1 MKRIYFFRAFIFSI
15 ITIFILVSCEDV
27 VQVDLN
33 DENLDLVAVEAYLDN
48 RSADNVYVKLV
59 RSLPVDDSQQNPA
72 ISDAIVEVF
81 DMGSAANIVTL
92 EEVGNTG
99 VYRLQKNTSYKVV
112 PGHKYQLKITLPDG
126 VVITGSDYLERV
138 ETLDSVKV
146 NLSARGDFE
155 FLAVFISSQETPG
168 PGNFYKWD
176 IYINKRLLY
185 EAGNL
190 AFASDELVDGN
201 YIYNFEIFTDFYEDE
216 EDKILQLGDTIY
228 VEQLSISQ
236 TAYDYYL
243 GMVNQAFT
251 GGPFSVPP
259 ANLPG
264 NLTSSDGKKVL
275 GLFSARDV
283 SMGNQVIIGSENFTP
298 VSYNFSEE

>member
-1 MKRIYFFRAFIFSI
+1 MKSIYLFRAIVL
-15 ITIFILVSCEDV
+15 TILTILILVSCEDV

-48 RSADNVYVKLV
+48 RSTDNVYVKLV
-59 RSLPVDDSQQNPA
+59 RSLPVDNNQQNPPVNN
-72 ISDAIVEVF
+72 AIVEVS
-81 DMGSAANIVTL
+81 DMESSANTVTL
-92 EEVGNTG
+92 EEVENTG
-99 VYRLQKNTSYKVV
+99 IYRLQKNTSYKVV
-112 PGHKYQLKITLPDG
+112 PGHNYQLKITLPDG

-168 PGNFYKWD
+168 PGNYYKWD

-185 EAGNL
+185 ESGNL
-190 AFASDELVDGN
+190 TFASDELVDGN

-216 EDKILQLGDTIY
+216 EDKILYKGDTVY

-236 TAYDYYL
+236 TAYDYYI

-275 GLFSARDV
+275 GMFSARDV
-283 SMGNQVIIGSENFTP
+283 SLGNQVIIGDENFTP
-298 VSYNFSEE
+298 ISYNFSE